1 VGLTN
6 VVRYNG
12 VRQNNCEYM
21 GGQMENYYL
30 YHYYESELGA
40 FKNLSELTPEEA
52 NQVMNKLKQKGSV
65 FASKRPD
72 DYMRIRR
79 ELEKMARDMFVNKGG
94 NPIKEFPH
102 YMTLGSCNWLKEW
115 YKDGRELNINMNEFD
130 TGTISFTYGD
140 LFPTMRYKDEKP
152 YRGKIY
158 NVVEIIEL
166 INQYGLPQEWN
177 KDGSQGPERYIEV
190 QVWDDKVIHKHLYK

>member
-1 VGLTN
+1 
-6 VVRYNG
+6 
-12 VRQNNCEYM
+12 M

-30 YHYYESELGA
+30 HHYYESKHGA

-52 NQVMNKLKQKGSV
+52 NQVMNKLKQEGSV

-72 DYMRIRR
+72 DYMMIRR

-94 NPIKEFPH
+94 NPIKEYPH

-130 TGTISFTYGD
+130 SGTISFTYGD
-140 LFPTMRYKDEKP
+140 LFPTMRYKDGKP